1 MPDRTAKPA
10 GAALQAAPA
19 SWCKQMTQ
27 AERRIYL
34 IRSLL
39 KERPQYPGIALPPGE
54 REQRALLRSLCNI
67 RPPVPA
73 SAEFLSVQDAY
84 LSERLAERGVTELR
98 DLTPVRPGLYLWQ
111 GDITTLAAD
120 AVVNAANSEMLGC
133 FVPCHGCI
141 DNTIH
146 TYAGVQL
153 RLECAELMRRQGH
166 EEAPGRAKITSAYN
180 LPSRYVLHTVG
191 PIISGAVA
199 GSDQRLLADCY
210 RSCLDL
216 AAGHGLRSVAFCC
229 ISTGEFRFPNE
240 LAAQVAIETVTQWQQ
255 ENPCQIE
262 VVFNVFKKRDYDI
275 YKRLLRTGGAAQK

>member
-1 MPDRTAKPA
+1 MIV
-10 GAALQAAPA
+10 L
-19 SWCKQMTQ
+19 
-27 AERRIYL
+27 
-34 IRSLL
+34 
-39 KERPQYPGIALPPGE
+39 
-54 REQRALLRSLCNI
+54 
-67 RPPVPA
+67 
-73 SAEFLSVQDAY
+73 
-84 LSERLAERGVTELR
+84 GV
-98 DLTPVRPGLYLWQ
+98 G
-111 GDITTLAAD
+111 
-120 AVVNAANSEMLGC
+120 NA
-133 FVPCHGCI
+133 
-141 DNTIH
+141 IH

-199 GSDQRLLADCY
+199 CSDQRLLADCY

-240 LAAQVAIETVTQWQQ
+240 LAAQIAIETVTQWQQ